1 MNRFNEALQ
10 ELQPEL
16 ALKKTKYD
24 PAAWD
29 KNFIEL
35 KELRENCQTYRIY
48 ALRTLGQAAVTA
60 AERLRSADGTRSD
73 VGTQY
78 EQNDNIDVGIEQVVN
93 VDEDTVYD
101 DLDDVQKL
109 MKFFICYVNGELMND
124 AQGTFLRKMM
134 EQRVSIQDRLLASA
148 AESLLNEDGWTNQME
163 INIKLCLSSIVSL
176 ISPESIAFTKTILTS
191 SQMTSL
197 IELSVSE
204 TFGFSDE
211 CIRVF
216 DELISERTI
225 FEPDSIIENIYK
237 LQAKYCW
244 HKNSDLYR
252 MLCILQQ
259 VISQFDD
266 WSEQTDE
273 SENTVFR
280 RFAVLL
286 DILFRYTK
294 IKMRDGEC
302 VAQTTKDEIIVL
314 QTIAGFVSSS
324 NEAPYG
330 SKVDLIATACFD
342 GKLHD
347 LSSNEWKKDKAYNSI
362 VLKQQAKNI
371 RTNATILS
379 RLLRMGCSESIIAI
393 DWKGE
398 HQYHTRRSCHVGNSG
413 DAQLAHSILVSNG
426 TELQQGQAVAAE
438 DFPEMV
444 FDRMALI
451 KQTHSQ
457 AGLTGELCAFL
468 EGQLIARYLLG
479 LQKQGISLT
488 HMNTTRS
495 ALASVYKVMD
505 PMKGDIASD
514 RLMQSF
520 SQAARRKE
528 VRLPNSADEIWD
540 VDVLLKL
547 VQSWGPSSKLSLVK
561 LQHKTLVLL
570 AIASMW
576 RIRSDLGQLQ
586 WRDVTVF
593 RDHDNKLKGLTL
605 LIHEPKESQA
615 KVSNIRPLSDQD
627 VCPVYTTALFIERT
641 TVLAKP
647 LPPDHH

>member
-1 MNRFNEALQ
+1 MEGFITKYSAQLADFSLKTGISSAQGYFTCWMNRFNEAVR
-10 ELQPEL
+10 ELQSEL

-35 KELRENCQTYRIY
+35 KELQENCQTYRIY

-60 AERLRSADGTRSD
+60 AEQLRSADGTRSD

-78 EQNDNIDVGIEQVVN
+78 EQNDNVDVGIEQVVN

-109 MKFFICYVNGELMND
+109 MKFFICYLSRYVVF
-124 AQGTFLRKMM
+124 FL
-134 EQRVSIQDRLLASA
+134 DR
-148 AESLLNEDGWTNQME
+148 
-163 INIKLCLSSIVSL
+163 LCLSSIVSL

-216 DELISERTI
+216 DQLISERTI

-294 IKMRDGEC
+294 IKMR
-302 VAQTTKDEIIVL
+302 EI
-314 QTIAGFVSSS
+314 
-324 NEAPYG
+324 
-330 SKVDLIATACFD
+330 
-342 GKLHD
+342 
-347 LSSNEWKKDKAYNSI
+347 
-362 VLKQQAKNI
+362 
-371 RTNATILS
+371 
-379 RLLRMGCSESIIAI
+379 
-393 DWKGE
+393 
-398 HQYHTRRSCHVGNSG
+398 
-413 DAQLAHSILVSNG
+413 
-426 TELQQGQAVAAE
+426 
-438 DFPEMV
+438 
-444 FDRMALI
+444 
-451 KQTHSQ
+451 
-457 AGLTGELCAFL
+457 
-468 EGQLIARYLLG
+468 
-479 LQKQGISLT
+479 
-488 HMNTTRS
+488 
-495 ALASVYKVMD
+495 
-505 PMKGDIASD
+505 
-514 RLMQSF
+514 
-520 SQAARRKE
+520 
-528 VRLPNSADEIWD
+528 
-540 VDVLLKL
+540 
-547 VQSWGPSSKLSLVK
+547 
-561 LQHKTLVLL
+561 
-570 AIASMW
+570 
-576 RIRSDLGQLQ
+576 
-586 WRDVTVF
+586 
-593 RDHDNKLKGLTL
+593 
-605 LIHEPKESQA
+605 
-615 KVSNIRPLSDQD
+615 
-627 VCPVYTTALFIERT
+627 
-641 TVLAKP
+641 
-647 LPPDHH
+647 

>member
-216 DELISERTI
+216 DQLISERTI

-302 VAQTTKDEIIVL
+302 VAQITKDEIIVL

-330 SKVDLIATACFD
+330 KKHSNQCYNLVKTPADGLLRIDYCHGLERGTSGYAYTLSFTNGVFLTKKHTELMIPKRITQLQSFKETLKFMFIWKNHLLNMVASVDQKPNKDALRGIVNFTDAGTNTSNIPPVMVATPKSQLNIADKAGAADAIVVKDALYMRMSDRIFGIAELPSDVASKLNIEKVD
-342 GKLHD
+342 H
-347 LSSNEWKKDKAYNSI
+347 E
-362 VLKQQAKNI
+362 
-371 RTNATILS
+371 
-379 RLLRMGCSESIIAI
+379 
-393 DWKGE
+393 
-398 HQYHTRRSCHVGNSG
+398 
-413 DAQLAHSILVSNG
+413 
-426 TELQQGQAVAAE
+426 AVAISNIAARK
-438 DFPEMV
+438 DP
-444 FDRMALI
+444 LLPQ
-451 KQTHSQ
+451 KHS
-457 AGLTGELCAFL
+457 T
-468 EGQLIARYLLG
+468 QLMYPDGSTSKEKDDLY
-479 LQKQGISLT
+479 T
-488 HMNTTRS
+488 F
-495 ALASVYKVMD
+495 
-505 PMKGDIASD
+505 IASQ
-514 RLMQSF
+514 L
-520 SQAARRKE
+520 
-528 VRLPNSADEIWD
+528 
-540 VDVLLKL
+540 
-547 VQSWGPSSKLSLVK
+547 G
-561 LQHKTLVLL
+561 T
-570 AIASMW
+570 SM
-576 RIRSDLGQLQ
+576 L
-586 WRDVTVF
+586 
-593 RDHDNKLKGLTL
+593 
-605 LIHEPKESQA
+605 
-615 KVSNIRPLSDQD
+615 
-627 VCPVYTTALFIERT
+627 
-641 TVLAKP
+641 
-647 LPPDHH
+647 